1 MGNQINFQKA
11 KRNFILLTFDDERED
26 GTPYEL
32 NLKVGMPKKR
42 VYDAL
47 MDMRDIS
54 DEKDEAQTKKEKNA
68 IDRRIIDEMYNLVA
82 KILSNNLDG
91 KKITKEWTEEQFS
104 TDELKEFLT
113 TYIKFVKGEATSP
126 N

>member
-1 MGNQINFQKA
+1 MGYKINFQKA

-26 GTPYEL
+26 STPCEL
-32 NLKVGMPKKR
+32 ELKVGMPKKR
-42 VYDAL
+42 VFEAL

-82 KILSNNLDG
+82 KILSNNLEG
-91 KKITKEWTEEQFS
+91 KKITKEWAEEQFS

-113 TYIKFVKGEATSP
+113 TYIKFVRGEAASP

>member
-1 MGNQINFQKA
+1 MSYQINFQKA
-11 KRNFILLTFDDERED
+11 KRNYILLTFDDERKD

-32 NLKVGMPKKR
+32 KLKVGMPKKR

-54 DEKDEAQTKKEKNA
+54 DEKEEAQTKKEKNA

-91 KKITKEWTEEQFS
+91 KKITKEWTEDQFS
-104 TDELKEFLT
+104 ADELKEFLT
-113 TYIKFVKGEATSP
+113 IYVKFVKGEAASP